1 MVGLP
6 EPHCD
11 DRLGQTR
18 LRNRMMKILLMF
30 CALLVVAPTLAV
42 SEILPV
48 REQARVIDEI
58 LAERLDTVLPT
69 LMQRNGIDLWI
80 VVSREYN
87 EDPILR
93 TMLPA
98 TWLNAR
104 RRTILVFSRDAAA
117 KFEKLAVARYNV
129 GDRITAAWDMQ
140 RFPKQWDALAEIVTT
155 RNPAKIAIDTSADF
169 AHADGLV
176 KTDYD
181 ELMQALP
188 ERFRPRIVSAQDLAI
203 GWLETRT
210 AREMQIYPQLVRIT
224 HSIIA
229 EAFSEAVITPG
240 ITTSDDVVW
249 WLRQRVSDLGL
260 DTWFHPT
267 VSIQRDDG
275 ESFDHLKSFID
286 HPAGEIIREGD
297 LLHVDFG
304 ITYLRLN
311 TDVQEHAYVL
321 RPGESDVPAGIAKAM
336 LKANR
341 LQDILTSQFTV
352 GRSGNQIL
360 AGALAKAKK
369 EGIKA
374 TIYTH
379 PLGSHGH
386 AAGPTIGMWDQQDGV
401 PGSGDFPMHANTVYS
416 IELNAASDIPE
427 WNKEVRIML
436 EQDGGFD
443 GKAFRYLDGRQ
454 TAIHLIPRPSA
465 SAAMIGKQQTQ

>member
-1 MVGLP
+1 
-6 EPHCD
+6 
-11 DRLGQTR
+11 
-18 LRNRMMKILLMF
+18 MKILLF
-30 CALLVVAPTLAV
+30 CFALFAAIPSLQA

-48 REQARVIDEI
+48 REQARVVDEI
-58 LAERLDTVLPT
+58 LAERLDTVLPA
-69 LMQRNGIDLWI
+69 LMQANDIDMWI
-80 VVSREYN
+80 IVSREYN
-87 EDPILR
+87 EDPVLR

-104 RRTILVFSRDAAA
+104 RRTILVFNRGADG

-140 RFPKQWDALAEIVTT
+140 RFPKQWDALADIVSS
-155 RNPAKIAIDTSADF
+155 RDPNKIAIDTSADF

-188 ERFRPRIVSAQDLAI
+188 KRFRSRIVSAEDLAV

-224 HSIIA
+224 HGIIA
-229 EAFSEAVITPG
+229 EAFSAKVITPG

-260 DTWFHPT
+260 ETWFHPS
-267 VSIQRDDG
+267 VSIQRNDG

-286 HPAGEIIREGD
+286 HPAGEIIRQGD

-321 RPGESDVPAGIAKAM
+321 RPGETDVPDGIAKAM

-341 LQDILTSQFTV
+341 LQDILTSQFALGKT
-352 GRSGNQIL
+352 GNQIL
-360 AGALAKAKK
+360 ADALAEAKK

-379 PLGSHGH
+379 PLGCHGH
-386 AAGPTIGMWDQQDGV
+386 AAGPTIGMWDQQGGV
-401 PGSGDFPMHANTVYS
+401 AGSGDFPMHANTVYS
-416 IELNAASDIPE
+416 IELNAASDIAE
-427 WNKEVRIML
+427 WKKEIRIML
-436 EQDGGFD
+436 EQDGSFD

-454 TAIHLIPRPSA
+454 KAIHLIPRPH
-465 SAAMIGKQQTQ
+465 

>member
-1 MVGLP
+1 
-6 EPHCD
+6 
-11 DRLGQTR
+11 
-18 LRNRMMKILLMF
+18 MKILLLF
-30 CALLVVAPTLAV
+30 CALLVTAPVV
-42 SEILPV
+42 SAGEVLPV

-58 LAERLDTVLPT
+58 LAERLDALLPV
-69 LMQRNGIDLWI
+69 LMQRNGIDMWI

-87 EDPILR
+87 EDPVLR

-104 RRTILVFSRDAAA
+104 RRTILVFSRDRAG

-140 RFPKQWDALAEIVTT
+140 RFPQQWDALADIVKT
-155 RNPAKIAIDTSADF
+155 RNPAKIAIDTSVDF

-181 ELMQALP
+181 EMMQALP
-188 ERFRPRIVSAQDLAI
+188 ERFRSRIVSAQDLAV

-210 AREMQIYPQLVRIT
+210 SREMQVYPTLARIT
-224 HSIIA
+224 HAIIA

-286 HPAGEIIREGD
+286 HPAGDIIREGD

-304 ITYLRLN
+304 IRYLRLN

-321 RPGESDVPAGIAKAM
+321 RPGETEVPAGIANAM
-336 LKANR
+336 AKANR
-341 LQDILTSQFTV
+341 LQDILTGQFAV
-352 GRSGNQIL
+352 GKTGNEIL
-360 AGALAKAKK
+360 AAALAQAK
-369 EGIKA
+369 EQGIKA

-379 PLGSHGH
+379 PLGYHGH
-386 AAGPTIGMWDQQDGV
+386 AAGPTIGMWDQQGGV
-401 PGSGDFPMHANTVYS
+401 PGSGDFPMHADTVYS
-416 IELNAASDIPE
+416 IELNAASDVAE
-427 WNKEVRIML
+427 WKKEVRIML

-443 GKAFRYLDGRQ
+443 GNVFRYLDGRQ
-454 TAIHLIPRPSA
+454 KAIHLIPRNGRSA
-465 SAAMIGKQQTQ
+465 D

>member
-1 MVGLP
+1 
-6 EPHCD
+6 
-11 DRLGQTR
+11 
-18 LRNRMMKILLMF
+18 MKILLF
-30 CALLVVAPTLAV
+30 CCTLLAAIPSLQA

-58 LAERLDTVLPT
+58 LTERLDTVLPA
-69 LMQRNGIDLWI
+69 LMQRNGIDMWI
-80 VVSREYN
+80 IISREYN
-87 EDPILR
+87 EDPVLR

-104 RRTILVFSRDAAA
+104 RRTILVFSRAADGA
-117 KFEKLAVARYNV
+117 FEKLAVARYNV

-140 RFPKQWDALAEIVTT
+140 RFPKQWNALAEIVKT
-155 RNPAKIAIDTSADF
+155 RDPNKIAIDTSTDF

-188 ERFRPRIVSAQDLAI
+188 ERFRTRLVSAQDLAV

-210 AREMQIYPQLVRIT
+210 PREMQIYPQLVRIT
-224 HSIIA
+224 HSLIA
-229 EAFSEAVITPG
+229 EAFSEKVITPG

-260 DTWFHPT
+260 DTWFHPS
-267 VSIQRDDG
+267 VSIQRDDD

-286 HPAGEIIREGD
+286 HPADEIIRQGD

-321 RPGESDVPAGIAKAM
+321 RPGETELPAGIAKAM
-336 LKANR
+336 VKANR
-341 LQDILTSQFTV
+341 LQDILTSQFAL

-360 AGALAKAKK
+360 AGALAQAKK
-369 EGIKA
+369 EGINA

-386 AAGPTIGMWDQQDGV
+386 AAGPTIGMWDQQGGV

-416 IELNAASDIPE
+416 IELNAATDIPE
-427 WNKEVRIML
+427 WKKEVRIML

-443 GKAFRYLDGRQ
+443 GKTFRYLDGRQ
-454 TAIHLIPRPSA
+454 QAIHLIPRTSH
-465 SAAMIGKQQTQ
+465 SLD

>member
-1 MVGLP
+1 
-6 EPHCD
+6 
-11 DRLGQTR
+11 
-18 LRNRMMKILLMF
+18 MKILLLC
-30 CALLVVAPTLAV
+30 CALFAAAPTFAA

-58 LAERLDTVLPT
+58 LAERLDTVLPM

-104 RRTILVFSRDAAA
+104 RRTILVFSRDATA

-140 RFPKQWDALAEIVTT
+140 RFPKQWDALADIVTT
-155 RNPAKIAIDTSADF
+155 RNPQKIAIDTSADF

-176 KTDYD
+176 RTDYD

-188 ERFRPRIVSAQDLAI
+188 ERFRARIVSAQDLSI

-321 RPGESDVPAGIAKAM
+321 RPGESAVPAGIAKAM

-341 LQDILTSQFTV
+341 LQDILTGQFAV
-352 GRSGNQIL
+352 GRSGNEIL
-360 AGALAKAKK
+360 AGALAQAKK
-369 EGIKA
+369 EDIKA

-416 IELNAASDIPE
+416 IELNAASDISE
-427 WNKEVRIML
+427 WKKEIRIML

-443 GKAFRYLDGRQ
+443 GKVFRYLDGRQ
-454 TAIHLIPRPSA
+454 TQIHLIPRNGR
-465 SAAMIGKQQTQ
+465 AAD

>member
-1 MVGLP
+1 
-6 EPHCD
+6 
-11 DRLGQTR
+11 
-18 LRNRMMKILLMF
+18 MKSLLLTL
-30 CALLVVAPTLAV
+30 ALLVAGLPHASAQIL
-42 SEILPV
+42 SE
-48 REQARVIDEI
+48 REQARVVDEI
-58 LAERLDTVLPT
+58 LAERLDTLLPVL
-69 LMQRNGIDLWI
+69 MKRSGIDMWI
-80 VVSREYN
+80 IVSREYN
-87 EDPILR
+87 EDPVLR

-104 RRTILVFSRDAAA
+104 RRTILVFFNNPESGAI
-117 KFEKLAVARYNV
+117 EKLAVARYSV
-129 GDRITAAWDMQ
+129 GDSIKSAWDMEK
-140 RFPKQWDALAEIVTT
+140 FPDQWQALANIVET
-155 RNPAKIAIDTSADF
+155 RDPKKIGINESVDF

-176 KTDYD
+176 RTDYTA
-181 ELMQALP
+181 LLNALP
-188 ERFRPRIVSAQDLAI
+188 ERYRNRLVSAQDLAV

-210 AREMQIYPQLVRIT
+210 QRELQIYPQLARIT

-229 EAFSEAVITPG
+229 EAFSENVITPG

-267 VSIQRDDG
+267 VSIQRNDD
-275 ESFDHLKSFID
+275 EKFDQLKSFID

-321 RPGESDVPAGIAKAM
+321 RPGETRMPAGIAAAFTR
-336 LKANR
+336 ANR
-341 LQDILTSQFTV
+341 LQDILTSEFALD
-352 GRSGNQIL
+352 RSGNQIL
-360 AGALAKAKK
+360 AASLAKASK

-386 AAGPTIGMWDQQDGV
+386 AAGPTIGMWDKQEGV

-416 IELNAASDIPE
+416 IELSAASEVPE
-427 WNKEVRIML
+427 WNKEIRIML
-436 EQDGGFD
+436 EQDGAFD
-443 GKAFRYLDGRQ
+443 GQQFRYLDGRQ
-454 TAIHLIPRPSA
+454 TSPHLIPRFPA
-465 SAAMIGKQQTQ
+465 VAD